1 MKNLFNFEQL
11 KNQLLPSV
19 RSFLFIIVLL
29 FNALGIVAVHA
40 STFEAGNLSKNE
52 NAFETDSLLAF
63 PEADGWGRYTSGG
76 RGGAVIYVTNL
87 NDSGEGSLREAVL
100 ASGARTVLFKVS
112 GTIELNSTLQI
123 KNDSITIAGQS
134 APGDGITIKGSPT
147 RIDANNVIVRY
158 LRFRMG
164 DFTEDD
170 AFKGN
175 EKKNI
180 MIDHCTMSWGVDE
193 AASFYRN
200 EFFTMQNCIISESL
214 FRSLH
219 VKGDHGYG
227 GIWGGNKASFIRNL
241 IAHHTSRTPRFN
253 GARYSPFMDD
263 KTDFRNNVIYN
274 WGFNNV
280 YGGEP
285 HENTGTK
292 ANINIVNNY
301 YKPGPATNT
310 GPISYRVLEPSAQG
324 KYGYSLFYVNGNEVY
339 GKPEILEDNWEL
351 GVQSVTE
358 NAKEQLRVDVPFDHQ
373 IFETLTASEAYDF
386 VLSNAGVRIPKLDIH
401 ETRVI
406 KETREGNAAYGGQ
419 YKGAK
424 TGIIDTPGDVGGWP
438 FLFSATAPV
447 DSDSDGMPDEWEIGV
462 GLDPNDPSDRNGDL
476 YGEGY
481 TNLEYYL
488 NSIEAGSYFVIPPTQ
503 LVAELTHVVEITVR
517 WIDNSETEDGY
528 YIERMTNGNFEVID
542 TLAANTSV
550 YIDKNV
556 ADHTEY
562 TYRVVAFEKNE
573 KSVYSNT
580 GTVTSY
586 SETAVPMPVILLYP
600 DNNAIKISN
609 NTLLSWSPSL
619 GAESYNLYFG
629 EEQSPALLVNL
640 SENNYRPTFLPNKTY
655 YWRVEAVNK
664 NGKTNEDNS
673 RSFSIREQLE
683 PQMVGHWT
691 LDVFSDLTDS
701 SPFESKTLSIGIK
714 EDATVN
720 DSPVNQAI
728 VFNGSSQYIY
738 VPHSYQFDF
747 DTNSFTLA
755 FWLKSNTISM
765 YSNKILPYIFK
776 GYLDGDPNAHFFRK
790 HWEMYSDPLSD
801 QFVFKLDDGQNSS
814 SIVTPI
820 EPFFTMEWVHVVAT
834 RDVENHKITLYANGQ
849 LIAEETDNTGD
860 LSQDRNLYFAYRPDD
875 KTYLRGSLDDI
886 RLYNYALSQA
896 EIDDFLNVNGLSE
909 QMTGNSQLRLFPNP
923 ANHKFSIQLPERL
936 NNDATIN
943 IINTQGQKLMSYVL
957 KSGSYTAQIEL
968 EAKDLAQGT
977 YIVQL
982 LSDQKL
988 YTSKLMIVR

>member
-1 MKNLFNFEQL
+1 MKNLFDFERL
-11 KNQLLPSV
+11 KNQLFSSV

-29 FNALGIVAVHA
+29 FNTLGIVAVYA

-52 NAFETDSLLAF
+52 NAFANDSLLAF
-63 PEADGWGRYTSGG
+63 PEADGWGRYVSGG

-87 NDSGEGSLREAVL
+87 NDSGEGSLREAVM
-100 ASGARTVLFKVS
+100 APGARTVLFKVS

-158 LRFRMG
+158 LRLRMG

-170 AFKGN
+170 AFKCN

-280 YGGEP
+280 YGGDP
-285 HENTGTK
+285 HETTGTK

-310 GPISYRVLEPSAQG
+310 GPISYRVLEPTAQG

-358 NAKEQLRVDVPFDHQ
+358 NAKEQMRVDVPFDHR

-386 VLSNAGVRIPKLDIH
+386 VLANAGARIPKLDIH
-401 ETRVI
+401 DARVI
-406 KETREGNAAYGGQ
+406 NETREGNATYGGQ
-419 YKGAK
+419 YKGPQ

-438 FLFSATAPV
+438 YLFSAPAPV
-447 DSDSDGMPDEWEIGV
+447 DSDNDGMPDEWEIGV

-476 YGEGY
+476 YGKGY

-503 LVAELTHVVEITVR
+503 LVAELTNVVEITVR

-528 YIERMTNGNFEVID
+528 YIERMTNGNFELID
-542 TLAANTSV
+542 TLAANSTV

-655 YWRVEAVNK
+655 YWRVEAINK

-701 SPFESKTLSIGIK
+701 SPFESKALSIGIK

-720 DSPVNQAI
+720 DAPVNQAI

-834 RDVENHKITLYANGQ
+834 RDVKNHKIALYANGQ

-896 EIDDFLNVNGLSE
+896 EIDDFLNGNGLSE

-943 IINTQGQKLMSYVL
+943 IINTQGQKLMSYL
-957 KSGSYTAQIEL
+957 LNSGSYAAEIEFQTKGL
-968 EAKDLAQGT
+968 DKGT

-982 LSDQKL
+982 LSNQKL
-988 YTSKLMIVR
+988 YTSKLMIIR